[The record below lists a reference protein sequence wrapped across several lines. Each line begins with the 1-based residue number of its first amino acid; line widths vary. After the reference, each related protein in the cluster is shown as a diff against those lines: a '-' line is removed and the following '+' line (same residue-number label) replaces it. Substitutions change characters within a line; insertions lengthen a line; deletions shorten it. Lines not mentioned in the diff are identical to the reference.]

1 MGIPG
6 GLGGPKRRHTPIRS
20 SSTAIGSVVFSC
32 LIGQNL
38 VGWVREGDAPTTHLL
53 GRGLSA
59 SGRCKSDLGGCL
71 ADNQCFGG
79 SADFAILT
87 IQSSTVDRSLGT
99 RRLQLRHEFLF
110 DLQMVEPA
118 SDQDPPLALVTG

>member
-1 MGIPG
+1 MI
-6 GLGGPKRRHTPIRS
+6 
-20 SSTAIGSVVFSC
+20 FSC

-38 VGWVREGDAPTTHLL
+38 VGWVREGGAPTTHLL
-53 GRGLSA
+53 GRGLGPSDWCTSDL
-59 SGRCKSDLGGCL
+59 SGRLPGH
-71 ADNQCFGG
+71 QRFGG

-87 IQSSTVDRSLGT
+87 IQSSTVDWSLGT

-118 SDQDPPLALVTG
+118 SDQDPPLAVVTG